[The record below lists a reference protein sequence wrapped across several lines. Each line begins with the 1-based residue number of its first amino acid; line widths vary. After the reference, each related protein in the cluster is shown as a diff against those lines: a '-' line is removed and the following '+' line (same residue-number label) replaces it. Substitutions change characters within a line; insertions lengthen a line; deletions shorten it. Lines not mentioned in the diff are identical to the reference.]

1 MCNGEARLETVNGVD
16 VLPPCIPRRYRAR
29 LITSAPMSAA
39 PKAAFADRLIMGM
52 PVSMPQ
58 KQGTSQI
65 VHTATL
71 KRWKLSS
78 ACRFLCARTALVGGN
93 GGLDVLRAGRRGA
106 VESTQEHVQPDSCNE
121 VCDGNGVHLPES
133 FYCC

>member
-1 MCNGEARLETVNGVD
+1 
-16 VLPPCIPRRYRAR
+16 
-29 LITSAPMSAA
+29 MSAA
-39 PKAAFADRLIMGM
+39 PKAAFADRSIAGM

-93 GGLDVLRAGRRGA
+93 GGLDVLRAGRSGA
-106 VESTQEHVQPDSCNE
+106 IESTQKHVQPDSCDQ
-121 VCDGNGVHLPES
+121 VCDGNGMHLPES